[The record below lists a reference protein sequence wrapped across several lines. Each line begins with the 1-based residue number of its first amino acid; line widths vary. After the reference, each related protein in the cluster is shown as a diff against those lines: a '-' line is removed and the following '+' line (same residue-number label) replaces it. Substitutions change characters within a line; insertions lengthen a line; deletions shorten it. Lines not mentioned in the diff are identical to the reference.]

1 MCSPPMRGTTAG
13 WTTNAVDGP
22 SAHQVERHSHSS
34 VAVTYLAA
42 FIRHTAEGAVEP
54 TKLRAPGTERLGFDP
69 GRCSR
74 CLRSAMFASRWM
86 WGDVTKES
94 RTAMDSCS
102 QCPTRATE
110 KCRWRLLMDYVG
122 RSEPG

>member
-1 MCSPPMRGTTAG
+1 MELDRHGYARVEDHLRTTAEDVFAAEDVTSRRVLASHARHDG
-13 WTTNAVDGP
+13 CVAATNAVDGP

-34 VAVTYLAA
+34 VAVTDLAA

-54 TKLRAPGTERLGFDP
+54 TKLRAPGTERLWIRP

-86 WGDVTKES
+86 WGDVTK
-94 RTAMDSCS
+94 A
-102 QCPTRATE
+102 
-110 KCRWRLLMDYVG
+110 V
-122 RSEPG
+122 